1 MTKLGQLNQVYVIP
15 TSKVNG
21 VITTYQI
28 NVNTYKPLHS
38 GDFFEITFP
47 EGVNENGVTEG

>member
-1 MTKLGQLNQVYVIP
+1 MTKLGQLYQVYVIP